1 MLKASIK
8 NSSRQNT
15 YFCQNARMEKLRF
28 RTVTGSLK
36 VAGILLA
43 VGGTMLL
50 GFYKGKTLHLW
61 GSILHYHSYEKEY
74 AANHHVRGTVLLLG
88 SSLTF
93 ACWYPIQVIMHF
105 RDTGPSLKTVHNVS
119 YLSSTTILFRCSQ
132 WSIKCIHISIGHP
145 WRHVFLEDFRQH

>member
-1 MLKASIK
+1 MVYYVSIIEESIK
-8 NSSRQNT
+8 NSSHQNT
-15 YFCQNARMEKLRF
+15 YFCQNVRMEKLRF
-28 RTVTGSLK
+28 KTVTGSLK
-36 VAGILLA
+36 VAGILLS
-43 VGGTMLL
+43 VGGTMFLS
-50 GFYKGKTLHLW
+50 FYKGKSLHLW

-145 WRHVFLEDFRQH
+145 W

>member
-1 MLKASIK
+1 
-8 NSSRQNT
+8 
-15 YFCQNARMEKLRF
+15 MEKLRF
-28 RTVTGSLK
+28 KTVTGSLK
-36 VAGILLA
+36 VAGILLS
-43 VGGTMLL
+43 VGGTMFLS
-50 GFYKGKTLHLW
+50 FYKGKSLHLW

-132 WSIKCIHISIGHP
+132 WSMKCTHISIGHP

>member
-1 MLKASIK
+1 MVYYVSIIEESIK
-8 NSSRQNT
+8 NSSHQNT
-15 YFCQNARMEKLRF
+15 YFCQNVRMEKLRF
-28 RTVTGSLK
+28 KTVTGSLK
-36 VAGILLA
+36 VAGILLS
-43 VGGTMLL
+43 VGGTMFLS
-50 GFYKGKTLHLW
+50 FYKGKSLHLW

-93 ACWYPIQVIMHF
+93 ACWYPIQVILHF

-119 YLSSTTILFRCSQ
+119 YLSSTTILFRSSQ

-145 WRHVFLEDFRQH
+145 W